1 MRETIKDRTRL
12 LHILNAIQKVED
24 YVNGKNKQQLLESSL
39 HLHAT
44 AYNIQIIGEAI
55 YKLTKEFKDSHPDTP
70 WRVIEKMRHILVHD
84 YFAVD
89 VEIMWLVIN
98 DDLPIL
104 KRQIE
109 SYLSEC
115 LRPASLF
122 ACGSG
127 RYYAR

>member
-1 MRETIKDRTRL
+1 MRETVKDRTRL
-12 LHILNAIQKVED
+12 MHILNAIQKVED
-24 YVNGKNKQQLLESSL
+24 YVNGKTKQQLLESSL

-44 AYNIQIIGEAI
+44 AYNFQIIGEAI
-55 YKLTKEFKDSHPDTP
+55 YKLTKEFTDSHPETP
-70 WRVIEKMRHILVHD
+70 WRVIEKMRPILAHD

-109 SYLSEC
+109 SYLSE
-115 LRPASLF
+115 
-122 ACGSG
+122 
-127 RYYAR
+127 

>member
-1 MRETIKDRTRL
+1 MRETVKDRTRL
-12 LHILNAIQKVED
+12 MHILNAIQKVED
-24 YVNGKNKQQLLESSL
+24 YINGMNKQQLLESSL

-109 SYLSEC
+109 SYLSE
-115 LRPASLF
+115 
-122 ACGSG
+122 
-127 RYYAR
+127 

>member
-1 MRETIKDRTRL
+1 MRETVKDRTRL
-12 LHILNAIQKVED
+12 MHILNAIQKVED
-24 YVNGKNKQQLLESSL
+24 YVNGMNKQQLLESSL

-109 SYLSEC
+109 SYLSE
-115 LRPASLF
+115 
-122 ACGSG
+122 
-127 RYYAR
+127 

>member
-1 MRETIKDRTRL
+1 MRETVKDRTRL
-12 LHILNAIQKVED
+12 MHILNAIQKVED
-24 YVNGKNKQQLLESSL
+24 YVNGKNKQQLLESYL

-89 VEIMWLVIN
+89 IEIMWLVIN

-104 KRQIE
+104 KHQME
-109 SYLSEC
+109 SYLSE
-115 LRPASLF
+115 
-122 ACGSG
+122 
-127 RYYAR
+127 

>member
-1 MRETIKDRTRL
+1 M
-12 LHILNAIQKVED
+12 HILNAIQKVED
-24 YVNGKNKQQLLESSL
+24 YVHGKNKQQLLESSL

-44 AYNIQIIGEAI
+44 AYNTQSIGEAI

-109 SYLSEC
+109 SYLSE
-115 LRPASLF
+115 
-122 ACGSG
+122 
-127 RYYAR
+127 

>member
-1 MRETIKDRTRL
+1 M
-12 LHILNAIQKVED
+12 HILNAIQKVED
-24 YVNGKNKQQLLESSL
+24 YVNGMNKQQLLESSL

-109 SYLSEC
+109 SYLSE
-115 LRPASLF
+115 
-122 ACGSG
+122 
-127 RYYAR
+127 

>member
-1 MRETIKDRTRL
+1 MRETVKDRTRL
-12 LHILNAIQKVED
+12 MHILNAIQKVED
-24 YVNGKNKQQLLESSL
+24 YVNGMNKQQLLESSL

-84 YFAVD
+84 YFVVD

-109 SYLSEC
+109 SYLSE
-115 LRPASLF
+115 
-122 ACGSG
+122 
-127 RYYAR
+127 